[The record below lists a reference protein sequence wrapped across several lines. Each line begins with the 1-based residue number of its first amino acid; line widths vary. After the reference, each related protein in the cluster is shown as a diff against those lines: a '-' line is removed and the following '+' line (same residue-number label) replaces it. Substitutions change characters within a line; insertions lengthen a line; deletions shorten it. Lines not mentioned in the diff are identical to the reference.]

1 MVMMAQR
8 YVVVIAEDDEIQREL
23 LKSILELDRLTVLEA
38 RNGHEALDAV
48 ARHRPDLLITDNFM
62 PSMDGYA
69 LIREVRR
76 SKEFGSTLPIV
87 LLSAADRDAER
98 LAEDRTGLSRYVQK
112 PIDTDDFLSVI
123 RSLLAGERRGV
134 DPKADRTPDRT
145 I

>member
-1 MVMMAQR
+1 MMAQR